1 MQDGEDHTGPGGSSA
16 PKRPRKRRVR
26 TPEEKA
32 QAAARR
38 RERQR
43 AKSSLRWTL
52 VVLGV
57 WSVAAM
63 VASVLLGWSWPIG
76 LVVVVVLMGFAAT
89 GDRGLVQIG
98 AATAAVFGVALL
110 LTLNGDR
117 LVATV
122 VYSPSPTTA
131 PTSALTPAATLPRTP
146 QPISR
151 VTTSPASTPHATATA
166 TPTPTPE
173 ASSATPLPT
182 ARPTS
187 RATSTPANQQQTIP
201 GLTDA
206 MILRAFGAYPL
217 DCEPVRF
224 LTRQC
229 NFTTAAGDDVILAI
243 EESSSTEIHIVSA
256 SVSDPLAIDVPETL
270 RVLELVATLPYAG
283 SNPSAAENWLY
294 ANYGETG
301 FTPKETQIGPG
312 HFVLRVS
319 EPKIGDL
326 ELRALD
332 Y

>member
-1 MQDGEDHTGPGGSSA
+1 MHDGEDQQASGDTA
-16 PKRPRKRRVR
+16 ARKRPRKRRVR

-43 AKSSLRWTL
+43 AMSSLRWTL
-52 VVLGV
+52 LVLGV
-57 WSVAAM
+57 WSAGAI

-76 LVVVVVLMGFAAT
+76 LGVVVVLMGFAAT

-117 LVATV
+117 LIATV
-122 VYSPSPTTA
+122 VSSPSPTTA
-131 PTSALTPAATLPRTP
+131 PISALTPAATLPRTP
-146 QPISR
+146 QPTSR
-151 VTTSPASTPHATATA
+151 VSPTSTPHATATA

-187 RATSTPANQQQTIP
+187 RATSTPANQQLTIP

-206 MILRAFGAYPL
+206 IVLRAFEAYAL

-270 RVLELVATLPYAG
+270 RVLE
-283 SNPSAAENWLY
+283 
-294 ANYGETG
+294 
-301 FTPKETQIGPG
+301 
-312 HFVLRVS
+312 
-319 EPKIGDL
+319 
-326 ELRALD
+326 
-332 Y
+332 